1 MVRLE
6 IPTTLAY
13 RAGMSASEPT
23 KYRPCVGVML
33 VNAEGKAF
41 VGKRIDNK
49 EGDWWQMPQGGVDDG
64 EDLDKAMLRELRE
77 EVGAK
82 KKHVEIVARL
92 AEDLYYDLP
101 PELIGKLWGGK
112 YRGQRQTW
120 YLVRFT
126 GEDSDIDL
134 EAHKH
139 PEFCEWKWVDPELLP
154 ELIVPFKRAVYA
166 AIVEGFR
173 DRLPKAAA

>member
-1 MVRLE
+1 VEL
-6 IPTTLAY
+6 PTALAY

-77 EVGAK
+77 EVGAR

-92 AEDLYYDLP
+92 PEDLYYDLP

-112 YRGQRQTW
+112 FRGQRQTW
-120 YLVRFT
+120 YLARFT

-134 EAHKH
+134 ESHKH

-154 ELIVPFKRAVYA
+154 ELIVPFKREVYQ

-173 DRLPKAAA
+173 DKL